1 MEAETQEVYNQLQL
15 HCQQA
20 FHQSPNYFFSF
31 HEERSRHH
39 GTLCLR
45 MTTKHSQPHYMHR
58 YYQLILGGPLRAE
71 REYVPLL
78 LYTAPLLLL
87 WQNHLANLIKRG
99 WTLIWRKY
107 MHRFLF
113 FGLYRKIIEYL
124 DNSLPSTVFSSAK
137 LSREFPFS
145 CNEKQVRWHVS
156 SLSIKSWCISCTSS
170 IDETLYN

>member
-15 HCQQA
+15 HYQQA
-20 FHQSPNYFFSF
+20 FLQSPNYFFSF

-39 GTLCLR
+39 GTLCSR
-45 MTTKHSQPHYMHR
+45 MTTKHSQPHYTHR
-58 YYQLILGGPLRAE
+58 YCQRILGGPLHAV

-87 WQNHLANLIKRG
+87 LQNHLANLTKKRLNSDL
-99 WTLIWRKY
+99 TKVHESIY
-107 MHRFLF
+107 FLWMI
-113 FGLYRKIIEYL
+113 LNQKIGYL
-124 DNSLPSTVFSSAK
+124 NNSLPSTVFSSAK

-156 SLSIKSWCISCTSS
+156 SRSIKSWCISCTSS
-170 IDETLYN
+170 IDETL